1 MIESFFSLLATV
13 GFHHPLHPMLTHIP
27 MGMIIGMVL
36 FSLLGLARHS
46 SALARTAFH
55 CSVLALIFIIPVAAA
70 GYMDWMYLMDGE
82 WNIFIKVKMVLAALL
97 TILLILAV
105 ILKIRDATPTTV
117 LLVYLLC
124 LACAG
129 GLGFS
134 GGSLV
139 YG

>member
-1 MIESFFSLLATV
+1 MIESIYSLLAAI

-36 FSLLGLARHS
+36 FSLLGLVRNS
-46 SALARTAFH
+46 SSLADTAFH
-55 CSVLALIFIIPVAAA
+55 CSVLALIFIAPVIVA
-70 GYMDWMYLMDGE
+70 GFMDWIHLMEGD
-82 WNIFIKVKMVLAALL
+82 WNLLIKVKMVLATLL
-97 TILLILAV
+97 TALLILSV
-105 ILKIRDATPTTV
+105 VLKVRHATPATM
-117 LLVYLLC
+117 LIVYLLC

-129 GLGFS
+129 GLGYS